1 MTQPPILPLYFR
13 SLTPSID
20 WKELWATLQLSD
32 PAATLARVL
41 RTLGDHSASD
51 QAFRQ
56 TFGNQPEARASD
68 LVQLLGRAVDG
79 DAEGLTLVLRALG
92 AALGRMGTQYLELQR
107 FGGYLRDE
115 VAGALEA
122 AYVDQPS
129 RAFAAMRGVDRA
141 IDHAL
146 GVVGDEYLS
155 SREQQVR
162 AERQSVEHALQS
174 SEIRFNR
181 LFEAGIIGILIC
193 DLAGNIKDANDCF
206 LNMVHY
212 SRTEVLTGMVRWADM
227 TPPEWSH
234 TDEQAIEQLKA
245 RGATGTWEKEY
256 IRKDGSR
263 VPILVGVAMLN
274 DSDCIAF
281 VLDITE
287 RRRLE
292 ELRTRSAELE
302 TQHQRAQEGSRLKNE
317 FLANMSHELRTP
329 LNSIIGFADVLYDGE
344 VPTSSPKHHEL
355 LGDILKSGRH
365 LLQLIND
372 VLDLA
377 KVEAG
382 KLDFRPEPVDLTQL
396 IGEVASVLGSTAA
409 AKQLRLETVIDPAVN
424 EVVIDPARLKQVL
437 YNYVSNALKFTDAGG
452 VVTMRALPEGET
464 MFRLEVEDTGIGIVA
479 RDISR
484 LFVEFQQL
492 DAGTAKR
499 HAGTGLGLALT
510 KRIVEAQA
518 GSVGVTSEPGKGSV
532 FFATLPLLARASEEP
547 DDVLQPVAA
556 DAVPVLVIEDDARD
570 RRLLQRVLSDAGYGV
585 DTAASGAQAIA
596 SCAARAYAAITLDLL
611 LPDITGLDVLHSIRA
626 EGKNQL
632 TPVIVVSVVAEKGVV
647 GGFPV
652 HDFLKKPINSQQLLT
667 SLQRA
672 RLNSETGEEIWLID
686 DDPSALKLMDT
697 VLTQLGY
704 RVKCQPS
711 AERALQALETE
722 APPAAIILDLMMPG
736 VDGFEF
742 LARFREV
749 PERRGVPIIVWTNK
763 DLTIDDHKRLHGAAQ
778 AVLLKGY
785 DHKRSL
791 TQEMRHILQRAMEEA
806 STET

>member
-1 MTQPPILPLYFR
+1 MTQPPT
-13 SLTPSID
+13 LTPPYRNLEPSVD
-20 WKELWATLQLSD
+20 WRQVWATLQPAD
-32 PAATLARVL
+32 PSAILARVL
-41 RTLGDHSASD
+41 HTLGSHSACSH
-51 QAFRQ
+51 AIRQ
-56 TFGNQPEARASD
+56 TFGSPPESRAND
-68 LVQLLGRAVDG
+68 LVELLRRAIEGEVDG
-79 DAEGLTLVLRALG
+79 LTAVLRALG
-92 AALGRMGTQYLELQR
+92 GALGRMGTQYLELQR
-107 FGGYLRDE
+107 FGGFLRHE
-115 VAGALEA
+115 AATALET
-122 AYVDQPS
+122 AYVDHPS
-129 RAFAAMRGVDRA
+129 QAFAALRGIDRA
-141 IDHAL
+141 IDRAL
-146 GVVGDEYLS
+146 GLIGDEYLG

-162 AERQSVEHALQS
+162 AERHSVEQALQS

-193 DLAGNIKDANDCF
+193 DLAGNIKDANDHF

-212 SRTEVLTGMVRWADM
+212 SRTEVLSGMVRWADM
-227 TPPEWSH
+227 TPPEWSY

-292 ELRTRSAELE
+292 EMRARSVELE

-377 KVEAG
+377 KIEAG
-382 KLDFRPEPVDLTQL
+382 KLDFRPEPTDLTQL
-396 IGEVASVLGSTAA
+396 VGEVSSVLSSIAA
-409 AKQLRLETVIDPAVN
+409 TKQLRLETAIDPAVN
-424 EVVIDPARLKQVL
+424 DIVIDPARLKQVL

-452 VVTMRALPEGET
+452 VVTVRAVPAGDT
-464 MFRLEVEDTGIGIVA
+464 MFRLEVEDTGIGIEA

-518 GSVGVTSEPGKGSV
+518 GSVGVTSKPGQGSV
-532 FFATLPLLARASEEP
+532 FFAILPRVGRLSEEP
-547 DDVLQPVAA
+547 DDVLQPTAA

-570 RRLLQRVLSDAGYGV
+570 RRLLVRLLSDAGYGV
-585 DTAASGAQAIA
+585 DAAATGAQAIA
-596 SCAARAYAAITLDLL
+596 SCAERAYAAITLDLL

-672 RLNSETGEEIWLID
+672 RLSSETGEEIWLID
-686 DDPSALKLMDT
+686 DDPSSLKLMDT

-704 RVKCQPS
+704 RVECQPS
-711 AERALQALETE
+711 AEAALLALEGRQ
-722 APPAAIILDLMMPG
+722 PPAAIILDLMMPG

-742 LARFREV
+742 LARFRQE
-749 PERRGVPIIVWTNK
+749 PERRAVPIIVWTNK
-763 DLTIDDHKRLHGAAQ
+763 DLTVDDHKRLHGAAQ